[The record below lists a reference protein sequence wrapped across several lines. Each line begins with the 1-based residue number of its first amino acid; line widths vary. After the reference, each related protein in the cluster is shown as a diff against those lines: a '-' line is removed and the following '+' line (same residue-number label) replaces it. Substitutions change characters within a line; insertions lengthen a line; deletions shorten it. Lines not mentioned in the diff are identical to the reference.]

1 MHPPRD
7 LDGDVQDLREEVE
20 DLRAEVRR
28 LRRGLAELRQLVVEG
43 QGQGE
48 RESRPAASAQ
58 RRSSYSG
65 YSGSSGSPDRGQ
77 ESSSGAAPAAAQSV
91 PVANSSTPAPSSS
104 THLTWVQREEICD
117 QIGRFLARSIAG
129 QHRGIS
135 GRERINL
142 PSRLWIVVRDYSGQ
156 IYTPVKVV
164 RNWTSAKVLVKPNNH
179 ECGDAVFVGLPSER
193 EARRVVHAA
202 DLQWPAAIEA

>member
-7 LDGDVQDLREEVE
+7 LDGEVQDLREEVE

-28 LRRGLAELRQLVVEG
+28 LRRGLAELRSLVV
-43 QGQGE
+43 GE
-48 RESRPAASAQ
+48 KSGELDSRTAATDQ

-65 YSGSSGSPDRGQ
+65 YSGSSVSPDRSQ
-77 ESSSGAAPAAAQSV
+77 EIPSAAAAGAAQSV
-91 PVANSSTPAPSSS
+91 PVTSGSTPLPSSS

-117 QIGRFLARSIAG
+117 QIGRFLARSISG
-129 QHRGIS
+129 QHRGTS

-142 PSRLWIVVRDYSGQ
+142 PSRLWVIVRDYSGQ

-164 RNWTSAKVLVKPNNH
+164 RNWASAKLLVKPNNH
-179 ECGDAVFVGLPSER
+179 ECGDSVFVGLPSER

-202 DLQWPAAIEA
+202 DLQWPAAVEA

>member
-1 MHPPRD
+1 MHPARD
-7 LDGDVQDLREEVE
+7 LNGEVQDLREEVE

-28 LRRGLAELRQLVVEG
+28 LRRGLAELRLLVVG
-43 QGQGE
+43 DRPGD
-48 RESRPAASAQ
+48 RDSRVATTDQ

-65 YSGSSGSPDRGQ
+65 YSGSSNSPDRSQGTPP
-77 ESSSGAAPAAAQSV
+77 AAAAGAAQSV
-91 PVANSSTPAPSSS
+91 LVTSGSTPLPSSS

-117 QIGRFLARSIAG
+117 QIGRFLSRSISG
-129 QHRGIS
+129 QHRGTS

-142 PSRLWIVVRDYSGQ
+142 PSRLWVIVRDYSGQ

-164 RNWTSAKVLVKPNNH
+164 RNWTSAKLLVKPNNH

-202 DLQWPAAIEA
+202 DLQWPAAVEA